1 MTLHA
6 RTLHARTPH
15 ARPRST
21 HRRRAR
27 TAAATVVLALGAAT
41 LAGCGAAEEHND
53 VDVAFATEMI
63 PHHAQAVEMAAMVDG
78 KDVDPAVADLAAQ
91 IADAQEPEIAT
102 MSSWLEEW
110 DEPVPDPSGSMPMDM
125 PGMMSEDQMASLE
138 AAQGAAFQ
146 TAWLEMMVEHH
157 EGAIDMAQTEQ
168 AEGEDTEAVALAEE
182 IEAGQAAEL
191 IVMEDLLAG
200 S

>member
-27 TAAATVVLALGAAT
+27 TAAAAVVLALGAAT

-138 AAQGAAFQ
+138 AARGAAFQ